1 VVIYRNSHI
10 VRRLSPP
17 GAGRNEPGWIDES
30 RRSSQA
36 IHIGSMQDAHLVQ
49 HTVSFEDRPW
59 LNDMDKKSPI
69 EIAAEARRA
78 ASNNQARPPSL
89 SL

>member
-1 VVIYRNSHI
+1 MMFAVYPRNQRQPEETNPAEKTSPG
-10 VRRLSPP
+10 VRPSPF
-17 GAGRNEPGWIDES
+17 
-30 RRSSQA
+30 
-36 IHIGSMQDAHLVQ
+36 IGSMQDAHLVQ

-78 ASNNQARPPSL
+78 ASNNQARTPTL